1 MNAANGRIQE
11 EQDHECGNSL
21 QGSTTINAMADILI
35 EKNLRHVRLLGH
47 MHRMDSPIIKAA
59 VAILIARKIR
69 FTPNLLSANLV
80 QKSAN

>member
-1 MNAANGRIQE
+1 MDVSRKNKITNVEILCR
-11 EQDHECGNSL
+11 
-21 QGSTTINAMADILI
+21 AMADILI

>member
-1 MNAANGRIQE
+1 MDVSRKNKITNVEILCRAALP
-11 EQDHECGNSL
+11 S
-21 QGSTTINAMADILI
+21 MADILI

-47 MHRMDSPIIKAA
+47 MHRMDSPIIRAA

-69 FTPNLLSANLV
+69 FTPNLLNANLV